1 MVTGERSGRRI
12 TVLTVEALLCE
23 EARLWKESSVD
34 MDERRCEFAEW
45 KEDWLSGDDID
56 SFVVFEFSRLFCM
69 PSYMS
74 GVEYPITMYPLLYI
88 GLMSLDPLDLMR

>member
-1 MVTGERSGRRI
+1 M
-12 TVLTVEALLCE
+12 
-23 EARLWKESSVD
+23 D

-74 GVEYPITMYPLLYI
+74 GVEYPITMYPLL
-88 GLMSLDPLDLMR
+88 